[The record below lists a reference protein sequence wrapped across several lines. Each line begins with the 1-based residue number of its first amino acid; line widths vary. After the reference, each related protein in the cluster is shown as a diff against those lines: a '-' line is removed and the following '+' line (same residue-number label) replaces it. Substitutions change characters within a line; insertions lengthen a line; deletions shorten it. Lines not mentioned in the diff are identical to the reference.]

1 MSRQNRGAIKAAS
14 ALSAVLIC
22 FSAPT
27 ASEELYTT
35 GPAVICIKEN
45 LSPLGTIAVATPV
58 DVLDKKDGYTKVKVN
73 GWVLKDYPAY
83 VFKAPGVRIEYG
95 VFEAKGAVA
104 SAYKD
109 AEDAA
114 GNQWMKVS
122 VVGWVA
128 DNVLTDDV
136 GSLWVKGQ
144 DRMMR
149 ICSACHP
156 TPEVRHFT
164 ANQWA
169 SLLPE
174 RGAMAMVGHSRAGHN
189 ALMFKYIQEHAKP
202 MK

>member
-1 MSRQNRGAIKAAS
+1 MVGFSRGVIKAAAAVS
-14 ALSAVLIC
+14 AALC
-22 FSAPT
+22 FAMPL
-27 ASEELYTT
+27 AAEELYTKE
-35 GPAVICIKEN
+35 PAVICIKDN
-45 LSPLGTIAVATPV
+45 ISPLGTIAIATPL
-58 DVLDKKDGYTKVKVN
+58 DVLDKKDGYTKVKLN

-122 VVGWVA
+122 VMGWVK
-128 DNVLTDDV
+128 NESLTGDV
-136 GSLWVKGQ
+136 GSLWMKAQ
-144 DRMMR
+144 DRMLR
-149 ICSACHP
+149 VCSACHP
-156 TPEVRHFT
+156 VPEVRHFT

-169 SLLPE
+169 SQLPL
-174 RGAMAMVGHSRAGHN
+174 RGAMVGHSRAGHN

-202 MK
+202 IR

>member
-1 MSRQNRGAIKAAS
+1 MVEVRRELMKAAAS
-14 ALSAVLIC
+14 LSAALLC
-22 FSAPT
+22 FSAP
-27 ASEELYTT
+27 AVAEELYTT
-35 GPAVICIKEN
+35 GPAEICIKEN
-45 LSPLGTIAVATPV
+45 ISPLGTIAVATPV

-122 VVGWVA
+122 VMGWVS
-128 DNVLTDDV
+128 DKHLTSDI
-136 GSLWVKGQ
+136 GSLWMKAQ

-149 ICSACHP
+149 VCSACHP
-156 TPEVRHFT
+156 VPEIRHFT

-169 SLLPE
+169 SQLLV
-174 RGAMAMVGHSRAGHN
+174 RGAMVGHSRAGNN

>member
-1 MSRQNRGAIKAAS
+1 MGRRKKEAMKAAA

-22 FSAPT
+22 FSAP
-27 ASEELYTT
+27 AVSEELYTT
-35 GPAVICIKEN
+35 GPAVVCIKEN
-45 LSPLGTIAVATPV
+45 ISPLGTIAVATPV

-73 GWVLKDYPAY
+73 GWVLKDYPTY
-83 VFKAPGVRIEYG
+83 VYKAPGVRIRYG

-109 AEDAA
+109 VEDAA

-122 VVGWVA
+122 VMGWVP
-128 DNVLTDDV
+128 DNLLTDDI
-136 GSLWVKGQ
+136 GSLWKKGR

-156 TPEVRHFT
+156 VPEVRYFT

-169 SLLPE
+169 SQLPE
-174 RGAMAMVGHSRAGHN
+174 RGAMVGHSRSGRN

-202 MK
+202 MS